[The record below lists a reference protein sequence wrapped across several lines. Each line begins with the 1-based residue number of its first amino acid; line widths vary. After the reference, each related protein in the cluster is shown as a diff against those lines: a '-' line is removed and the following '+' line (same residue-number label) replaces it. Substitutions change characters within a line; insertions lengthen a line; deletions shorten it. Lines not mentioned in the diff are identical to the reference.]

1 MPKTIRIPL
10 GRCVVDVLMDVPW
23 HVRDELEIYFA
34 ANEEEIYRTMGRG
47 CGVELTLECKVH
59 RPGEYGNDE
68 KRLRKL
74 ERIKEIIHGIRARPT
89 FKQHLK
95 VQFEQ
100 SQMDKDAALAV
111 LTEVLRE
118 ITDVMEDDDETNT
131 S

>member
-59 RPGEYGNDE
+59 RPGEYGNDIADHKADISHPE
-68 KRLRKL
+68 RAGNML
-74 ERIKEIIHGIRARPT
+74 ETLDAVWSKTAEGFTRRCVARACSASRT
-89 FKQHLK
+89 SAGRRR
-95 VQFEQ
+95 V
-100 SQMDKDAALAV
+100 SN
-111 LTEVLRE
+111 
-118 ITDVMEDDDETNT
+118 ED
-131 S
+131 